1 MGWKLSGSTMPNKYM
16 TPSLARAARAILNW
30 SMDDLAERI
39 GVGPTTIR
47 DYENGS
53 RTPHRLTRQALE
65 AAFLEA
71 GIEFLGG
78 AGKVPGLLVHKP
90 ELLDNPPPPR
100 NTTKKRKSVS
110 SRK

>member
-30 SMDDLAERI
+30 SMDDLAEKI

-53 RTPHRLTRQALE
+53 RQPHRLTRQALE
-65 AAFLEA
+65 TAFSEE
-71 GIEFLGG
+71 GIEFIGG
-78 AGKVPGLLVHKP
+78 PGKVPGLLVHRT

-100 NTTKKRKSVS
+100 QRKNTKK
-110 SRK
+110 